1 MRTQRPHS
9 KKRIFKE
16 NEENFGEAWRV
27 TPASFF
33 RKTILFLLESRNR
46 VMSRGGGEMAEIRK
60 AACPLNCWD
69 SCGFN
74 VTVEND
80 SVTKVEGDPSHPITQ
95 GKICGRGR
103 MLETRTNSSQRL
115 LHPLKKIN
123 SNFVQISWEQ
133 ALDEIAYQLKEI
145 KETYGTTAVLHSHD
159 YANNGL
165 LKNLD
170 QRFFNC
176 YGGVTEL
183 YGSLCWGAG
192 IEAQMWDFG
201 DAYSHEPNDI
211 YNSKNI
217 IVWGRNVART
227 NMHFYEKLLE
237 AKKRGAKLFVIDPIF
252 NATAKIADEYI
263 TVKPGM
269 DGLLAAGIIKE
280 MLRLGLEDQLFIKQ
294 FSYGFDDVMQLLN
307 SISLEKISEMTEVSS
322 EMMTKLAGVYADKP
336 TSTFM
341 GLGLQRYKN
350 GGNTIRFIDALVA
363 ISGNIG
369 IAGGGANYA
378 NLQVGQSFAYEALTL
393 PHRRQKQR
401 QFSMMKQAEEVL
413 AAKDPGIQ
421 MIIVTCGNPVTQV
434 PDTLEVE
441 EAFSSVPTLVVIDQF
456 MTDTARLADYVLPTT
471 TAFEEE
477 DIFYSS
483 MYHHYVNYGPKLVS
497 APGEAKPDLWI
508 WTELANRLGFVE
520 DFDFTREQF
529 FKMAFQALEHK
540 GVSLETL
547 MEKHTLELPV
557 KAIPWQ
563 DRKFKTSSGRYEFT
577 ARYGQERLTLAV
589 PEESKWTNP
598 QLAEKYPYNLLTIH
612 PMRSNHSQ
620 NYHLL
625 GGDLQLKVEIAKNIA
640 DKHELK
646 KGDFVRV
653 WNDRGEV
660 KGYIS
665 ILTSAHPNTI
675 NIDEGIWKQFGG
687 SVNNLTSSRE
697 SDNGLG
703 STLYDCLVNLE
714 KIN

>member
-1 MRTQRPHS
+1 
-9 KKRIFKE
+9 
-16 NEENFGEAWRV
+16 
-27 TPASFF
+27 
-33 RKTILFLLESRNR
+33 
-46 VMSRGGGEMAEIRK
+46 MAQIRK

-80 SVTKVEGDPSHPITQ
+80 RVIKVEGDPSHPITQ

-123 SNFVQISWEQ
+123 GQFEQISWEQ
-133 ALDEIAYQLKEI
+133 ALNEIADKLKQI
-145 KETYGTTAVLHSHD
+145 KEKYGSTAVLHSHD

-192 IEAQMWDFG
+192 IEAQKWDFG
-201 DAYSHEPNDI
+201 DAYSHEPDDL

-237 AKKRGAKLFVIDPIF
+237 AKKRGAKLVVIDPIF
-252 NATAKIADEYI
+252 NATAKIADDYI
-263 TVKPGM
+263 SIKPGM

-280 MLRLGLEDQLFIKQ
+280 MLLLGVEDRSFIEQ
-294 FSYGFDDVMQLLN
+294 FTAGFDEVEQLLN
-307 SISLEKISEMTEVSS
+307 SISIEKISEMTEVPC
-322 EMMTKLAGVYADKP
+322 EVITKLAHVYGDKP

-363 ISGNIG
+363 CSGNIG

-378 NLQVGQSFAYEALTL
+378 NLQVGQSFVFEELTL
-393 PHRRQKQR
+393 PTRKQKQR
-401 QFSMMKQAEEVL
+401 QFSIMKQAEEVL
-413 AAKDPGIQ
+413 KAIDPEIQ
-421 MIIVTCGNPVTQV
+421 MIVVTCGNPLTQV
-434 PDTLEVE
+434 PETQVVE
-441 EAFSSVPTLVVIDQF
+441 RAFSSVATLVVIDQY
-456 MTDTARLADYVLPTT
+456 MTDTAQHADYVLPTT

-477 DIFYSS
+477 DIYYSS
-483 MYHHYVNYGPKLVS
+483 MYHHYVNYGPKLVE

-508 WTELANRLGFVE
+508 WTELANRLGFGA
-520 DFDFTREQF
+520 DFDFSREQF
-529 FKMAFQALEHK
+529 LKMAFQALEEK

-547 MEKHTLELPV
+547 MENHTLELPV
-557 KAIPWQ
+557 LAIPWQ
-563 DRKFKTSSGRYEFT
+563 DRKFKTPTGKFEFT
-577 ARYGQERLTLAV
+577 SRLGQLKGGNGRLTLAV
-589 PEESKWTNP
+589 PEESKWENP
-598 QLAEKYPYNLLTIH
+598 MLAEKYPYSLLTIH

-620 NYHLL
+620 NYHLYPVKPKV
-625 GGDLQLKVEIAKNIA
+625 KVEIAKNIA
-640 DKHELK
+640 DVLGLQKD
-646 KGDFVRV
+646 DFVRV

-665 ILTSAHPNTI
+665 IAAAAHPSTI

-687 SVNNLTSSRE
+687 SVNHLTSSGA

-703 STLYDCLVNLE
+703 STLYDCLVNIE
-714 KIN
+714 KVH

>member
-1 MRTQRPHS
+1 ML
-9 KKRIFKE
+9 
-16 NEENFGEAWRV
+16 
-27 TPASFF
+27 
-33 RKTILFLLESRNR
+33 LFIANLYYSYLKSRNR
-46 VMSRGGGEMAEIRK
+46 VLSRGGGEMAEVRK

-69 SCGFN
+69 SCGFH
-74 VTVEND
+74 VTVED
-80 SVTKVEGDPSHPITQ
+80 DRVTKVEGDPSHPITK

-123 SNFVQISWEQ
+123 GNFVQISWEQ
-133 ALDEIAYQLKEI
+133 ALDEIAHQLKEI
-145 KETYGTTAVLHSHD
+145 KETYGSTAVLHSHD

-201 DAYSHEPNDI
+201 NAYSHEPNDI

-237 AKKRGAKLFVIDPIF
+237 AKKRGSKLFVIDPLF

-263 TVKPGM
+263 TIKPGM

-280 MLRLGLEDQLFIKQ
+280 MLRLGLEDRVFIEQ
-294 FSYGFDDVMQLLN
+294 YTHGFDDVMQLLN
-307 SISLEKISEMTEVSS
+307 SISLEKISEMTEVPC

-363 ISGNIG
+363 MSGNIG

-378 NLQVGQSFAYEALTL
+378 NLQVGQSFAYEELTL
-393 PHRRQKQR
+393 PKRKQKQR
-401 QFSMMKQAEEVL
+401 QFSIMKQAEEVL
-413 AAKDPGIQ
+413 TAKDPGIQ
-421 MIIVTCGNPVTQV
+421 MIIVTCGNPLTQV
-434 PDTLEVE
+434 PDTHVVE
-441 EAFSSVPTLVVIDQF
+441 EAFSSVGTLVVIDQF
-456 MTDTARLADYVLPTT
+456 MTDTAMLADYVLPTT

-477 DIFYSS
+477 DIYYSS
-483 MYHHYVNYGPKLVS
+483 MYHHYVNYGPKLVT
-497 APGEAKPDLWI
+497 ALGEAKPDLWI
-508 WTELANRLGFVE
+508 WTELAKRLGFGE

-529 FKMAFQALEHK
+529 LKMAFKSLEKK

-547 MEKHTLELPV
+547 MENHTWELPV
-557 KAIPWQ
+557 KAVPWQ
-563 DRKFKTSSGRYEFT
+563 DRKFNTPTGKFEFT
-577 ARYGQERLTLAV
+577 ALLGQQKGEYGLLTLAV
-589 PEESKWTNP
+589 PEESKWENP
-598 QLAEKYPYNLLTIH
+598 QLAEKYPYSLLTIH
-612 PMRSNHSQ
+612 PLRSNHSQ

-625 GGDLQLKVEIAKNIA
+625 GANLQLKVEVAKNIA
-640 DKHELK
+640 DRMGLQ

-660 KGYIS
+660 KGYLS
-665 ILTSAHPNTI
+665 ILATAHPDTI

-687 SVNNLTSSRE
+687 SVNNLTSSSA

-703 STLYDCLVNLE
+703 STLYDCLVNIE
-714 KIN
+714 KIKAEAPV